1 MRSKNEMKE
10 NPDISVQLGK
20 LYLKNPVMLAS
31 GTSGY
36 GEEYAQFIDLNQIG
50 GIVVKGTSL
59 VPKLGNP
66 PARIVET
73 AGGML
78 NSIGLQNV
86 GVEKFI
92 REKLP
97 LLRGFD
103 TRVIVNIFGN
113 SVEEYVEV
121 ARRLDGVEG
130 VSALEMNISCPNV
143 KEGCMLFGTDAR
155 LTYQVVKGVREA
167 TRLSLM
173 VKLSPNVTD
182 VVGIAKAA
190 VEGGAEI
197 LSLINCP
204 SGMAVDIKTRKPVL
218 GFILGGLS
226 GPAIKPI
233 ALRMVWE
240 VYRANL
246 GVPLVG
252 IGGITTANDAIE
264 YMIVGASAVQIG
276 TANLIDP
283 EVSVKV
289 VTGLSE
295 YCRENGIS
303 KISELVGT
311 LECYT

>member
-1 MRSKNEMKE
+1 MNDT
-10 NPDISVQLGK
+10 PDISVRLGK
-20 LYLKNPVMLAS
+20 LYLENPVILAS

-36 GEEYAQFIDLNQIG
+36 GEEYAQFVDLRQVG

-59 VPKLGNP
+59 EPKLGNP
-66 PARIVET
+66 PTRIVET

-78 NSIGLQNV
+78 SSVGLQNV
-86 GVEKFI
+86 GVERFI

-97 LLRGFD
+97 FLKEFD

-143 KEGCMLFGTDAR
+143 REGCMLFGTDAR

-190 VEGGAEI
+190 VGGGGEI

-252 IGGITTANDAIE
+252 VGGITTANDAIE
-264 YMIVGASAVQIG
+264 YMIGGGCAG
-276 TANLIDP
+276 
-283 EVSVKV
+283 
-289 VTGLSE
+289 
-295 YCRENGIS
+295 
-303 KISELVGT
+303 
-311 LECYT
+311 

>member
-1 MRSKNEMKE
+1 MTSKYEKDNG
-10 NPDISVQLGK
+10 PDVSVRLGK
-20 LYLKNPVMLAS
+20 LHLKNPVMMAS

-36 GEEYAQFIDLNQIG
+36 GEEYARFIDLSQVG

-59 VPKLGNP
+59 EPKLGNP
-66 PARIVET
+66 PARIYET

-86 GVEKFI
+86 GVERFI

-97 LLRGFD
+97 FLKGFD

-121 ARRLDGVEG
+121 AKRLDGVEG

-143 KEGCMLFGTDAR
+143 KEGCMLFGVDAGQ
-155 LTYQVVKGVREA
+155 TYRVVKSVRGV
-167 TRLSLM
+167 TTLPLM

-182 VVGIAKAA
+182 VTSIARAA
-190 VEGGAEI
+190 VEGGADI
-197 LSLINCP
+197 LSLINCL
-204 SGMAVDIKTRKPVL
+204 SGMAVDVKTRKAIL

-226 GPAIKPI
+226 GPAIKPV

-240 VYRANL
+240 VYNARL
-246 GVPLVG
+246 GVPIVG
-252 IGGITTANDAIE
+252 IGGITRATDAIE
-264 YMIVGASAVQIG
+264 FMMVGALAVQIG

-283 EVSVKV
+283 LTSIKV
-289 VTGLSE
+289 AEGLRR
-295 YCRENGIS
+295 YCQENRINH
-303 KISELVGT
+303 ISELVGV
-311 LECYT
+311 LEC

>member
-1 MRSKNEMKE
+1 MMKNDLKISDG
-10 NPDISVQLGK
+10 PDISVRLGR
-20 LYLKNPVMLAS
+20 LHLKNPVMLAS

-36 GEEYAQFIDLNQIG
+36 GEEYARFIDLNQIG
-50 GIVVKGTSL
+50 GIIVKGTSL
-59 VPKLGNP
+59 HPRLGNP
-66 PARIVET
+66 PARVYET

-86 GVEKFI
+86 GVERFI
-92 REKLP
+92 VEKLP
-97 LLRGFD
+97 FLKKFD

-113 SVEEYVEV
+113 SIEEYEEV

-155 LTYQVVKGVREA
+155 LTYQVVKGVRESA
-167 TRLSLM
+167 RLPLM

-182 VVGIAKAA
+182 IVGIARAA

-240 VYRANL
+240 VCRANL

-264 YMIVGASAVQIG
+264 YMIVGASAVEIG

-283 EVSVKV
+283 EASVKV
-289 VTGLSE
+289 VEGVRK
-295 YCRENGIS
+295 YCRENGI
-303 KISELVGT
+303 KNISELVGT
-311 LECYT
+311 LKC

>member
-1 MRSKNEMKE
+1 MTSKYEKN
-10 NPDISVQLGK
+10 NGPDISVKLGK

-59 VPKLGNP
+59 EPKLGNP

-86 GVEKFI
+86 GVERFI

-97 LLRGFD
+97 FLRGFD
-103 TRVIVNIFGN
+103 SRVIVNIFGN

-167 TRLSLM
+167 TRLPLM

-197 LSLINCP
+197 LSLINCL
-204 SGMAVDIKTRKPVL
+204 SGMAVDIKTRKAVL

-264 YMIVGASAVQIG
+264 YMMVGASAVQIG

-289 VTGLSE
+289 VAGLRE
-295 YCRENGIS
+295 YCRENGINHL
-303 KISELVGT
+303 SELVGT
-311 LECYT
+311 LEC